1 MEESYQRD
9 LLIRLKKGDKS
20 AFNEIYKVFSK
31 PLYLKVLRMVKDKD
45 VADELIQ
52 ELFIKLWD
60 NHDKIDEQRSFQ
72 SYLYVI
78 AQNLVYNHFRKLES
92 DQRLLRSVLAGEL
105 LDNRAPNAD
114 EQLTQ
119 KEVSGLVK
127 NAIDQLSPQRKQA
140 FMLCKIEGKSYREA
154 SEIMGVSVATINSH
168 ITQSLQTIKAY
179 ILKHRDMHM
188 LMIGVYM
195 AFVPALR

>member
-195 AFVPALR
+195 AFVPAFR